1 MVRLF
6 RFCLIL
12 WITLV
17 SPSFAQGVA
26 PEAYDSW
33 NKDATRAEAVVENA
47 QASDAA
53 LEALRSQIVDW
64 RQTFLDAQS
73 QDIARVA
80 ILEDQLNALA
90 PVPETGADPL
100 ADRRAALS
108 EQLNAARAPLL
119 RAEEAY
125 SRASGLIR
133 EIDQIISARRT
144 NALLELG
151 PTPLAPSKWLT
162 ATTEV
167 VGVVSGLD
175 R

>member
-33 NKDATRAEAVVENA
+33 NKDASRAEPLSKMPNP
-47 QASDAA
+47 DAA

-64 RQTFLDAQS
+64 RQTFWIRNLRHCTGRNS
-73 QDIARVA
+73 GRSIKC
-80 ILEDQLNALA
+80 IA

-100 ADRRAALS
+100 ADRRGTK
-108 EQLNAARAPLL
+108 RT
-119 RAEEAY
+119 
-125 SRASGLIR
+125 IK
-133 EIDQIISARRT
+133 RRT
-144 NALLELG
+144 RAG
-151 PTPLAPSKWLT
+151 FAQKRPIP
-162 ATTEV
+162 V
-167 VGVVSGLD
+167 RG
-175 R
+175 